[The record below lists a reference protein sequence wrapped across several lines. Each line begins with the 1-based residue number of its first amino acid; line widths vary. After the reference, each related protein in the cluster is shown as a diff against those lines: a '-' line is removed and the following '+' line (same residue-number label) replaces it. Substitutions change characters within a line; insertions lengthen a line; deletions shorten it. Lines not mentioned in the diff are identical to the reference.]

1 MDGWTDVQKKWHIEV
16 GAPPKYIKLATFPQW
31 AKASRKQQVKDQQ
44 SYLFIF
50 AVYVML
56 LLVESLV
63 IVIFYM
69 IFLMCYAVIII
80 LEKKIFHFR
89 ENSR

>member
-1 MDGWTDVQKKWHIEV
+1 MDGWTDAQKKWHIEV
-16 GAPPKYIKLATFPQW
+16 GAPPKYIKLATFQQW
-31 AKASRKQQVKDQQ
+31 AKGSREAASEGPTV
-44 SYLFIF
+44 
-50 AVYVML
+50 L
-56 LLVESLV
+56 LIHFCSLCNAALVESLV